1 MGNER
6 KNYMQAFIVKFNH
19 LKFKSLPPEEALNLK
34 AILPGIYFFFICSYF
49 VIAFLQN
56 EELNKIAEN
65 YIQKNKQ
72 NTKKIFTV
80 MRKEKLWIEEIIPK
94 IIHEIR
100 TTKSIALFD
109 NLLEYL
115 SEAGIY
121 YKDFETIIK
130 LVQELGLSFAE
141 MSNDAKVNMLTY
153 FYIQQIQANAN
164 DSKNLKIYSE
174 NQQAFLK
181 QLCKSLLRSEYFHF
195 FENVVVHDGKVV
207 KIKYYGS
214 FELGQDLMSNTF
226 KVFPKNKMGTIE
238 EFDSSHSSENDLF
251 ITQTGASEENLF
263 ETSKAFEEQTI
274 RSDYKKITRQ
284 FMLYNQY
291 HEHAE
296 LPPENEQ
303 LEQEFIDL
311 QNKNFNLVKFKENFA
326 NFLIDIT
333 LILHEFGLLYKTNLE
348 CEQSKILV
356 DIALVDQKTAIIF
369 VDQQETIYE
378 LQNDG
383 RIYHPDNFNK
393 MKIDTLRKKGWNV
406 IPVIYESWNNEFDT
420 KEKKEYYI
428 KKKIDAF
435 GKANI

>member
-1 MGNER
+1 MDPWKSYLFFLTVYRLEIGLTR
-6 KNYMQAFIVKFNH
+6 AKAYMTGRASH
-19 LKFKSLPPEEALNLK
+19 S
-34 AILPGIYFFFICSYF
+34 
-49 VIAFLQN
+49 
-56 EELNKIAEN
+56 
-65 YIQKNKQ
+65 
-72 NTKKIFTV
+72 
-80 MRKEKLWIEEIIPK
+80 MRCQV
-94 IIHEIR
+94 R
-100 TTKSIALFD
+100 
-109 NLLEYL
+109 
-115 SEAGIY
+115 
-121 YKDFETIIK
+121 
-130 LVQELGLSFAE
+130 
-141 MSNDAKVNMLTY
+141 
-153 FYIQQIQANAN
+153 
-164 DSKNLKIYSE
+164 
-174 NQQAFLK
+174 
-181 QLCKSLLRSEYFHF
+181 FHF